1 MHRKDEWKFFFLL
14 RSNPKTQQIKSA
26 YLEELYVDALS
37 KISTFHSGEMEIIWA
52 LKTDSTKA
60 SRYK

>member
-1 MHRKDEWKFFFLL
+1 MSGPVKNFFLFC
-14 RSNPKTQQIKSA
+14 SNPKTQQIKSA
-26 YLEELYVDALS
+26 YLEELCVDAFS
-37 KISTFHSGEMEIIWA
+37 TISTFQSGEMEIILA